1 MSFAIKYP
9 RRVVI
14 RKILL
19 AIARVIIK
27 LLTHFEV
34 TGLENIPKTG
44 PLILAGNHVAS
55 LEALLMAAYSP
66 RLVEFLGTGDIPFDS
81 AYAWITELYGLI
93 PVNRGNL
100 DREALKKA
108 SDVLLQKGVL
118 GIFPEGGIWNPAQM
132 EAQIGVAL
140 ISQRTNAP
148 IIPIG
153 FGGIRG
159 ALPAALHL
167 KKPKITMDIGRL
179 IPAVILDQQTGST
192 KQVLQA
198 AANEILKQ
206 IDLLIP
212 PAEKQAYKQYID
224 HKYELEIS
232 VLGDRGNVDIPAD
245 LQVSHGS
252 AYAHFLYSPVL
263 LDALFRN
270 LELPILP
277 LMDMHPPMDLV
288 QLRSAWQ
295 VILQYLDNTNSGFFT
310 YRFGMEEGLAVQQ
323 ALKEL
328 THLLDWVMQNHYS
341 LQLKAVHA
349 YLDTKSNQQL
359 QQNGGEFPTSMV
371 KAYQKS
377 NLKKLDR

>member
-1 MSFAIKYP
+1 MAYAIKYP

-19 AIARVIIK
+19 AIARI
-27 LLTHFEV
+27 LTRLFTQFEV
-34 TGLENIPKTG
+34 TGLENIPKAG
-44 PLILAGNHVAS
+44 PLILAGNHIAS

-81 AYAWITELYGLI
+81 AYAWITKLYGLI

-108 SDVLLQKGVL
+108 SDVLLQNGVL

-349 YLDTKSNQQL
+349 YLDTKNNQQL

-371 KAYQKS
+371 KAYQKR

>member
-81 AYAWITELYGLI
+81 AYAWITKLYGLI

-198 AANEILKQ
+198 AADEILKQ

-349 YLDTKSNQQL
+349 YLDTKNNQQL

-371 KAYQKS
+371 KAYQKRNS
-377 NLKKLDR
+377 KKLDR

>member
-81 AYAWITELYGLI
+81 AYAWITKLYGLI

-349 YLDTKSNQQL
+349 YLDTKNNQQL

-371 KAYQKS
+371 KAYQKR

>member
-44 PLILAGNHVAS
+44 PLIMAGNHVAS

-81 AYAWITELYGLI
+81 AYAWITKLYGLI

-349 YLDTKSNQQL
+349 YLDTKNNQQL

-371 KAYQKS
+371 KAYQKRNS
-377 NLKKLDR
+377 KKLDR

>member
-81 AYAWITELYGLI
+81 AYAWITKLYGLI

-132 EAQIGVAL
+132 EA
-140 ISQRTNAP
+140 
-148 IIPIG
+148 
-153 FGGIRG
+153 
-159 ALPAALHL
+159 
-167 KKPKITMDIGRL
+167 
-179 IPAVILDQQTGST
+179 
-192 KQVLQA
+192 
-198 AANEILKQ
+198 
-206 IDLLIP
+206 
-212 PAEKQAYKQYID
+212 
-224 HKYELEIS
+224 
-232 VLGDRGNVDIPAD
+232 
-245 LQVSHGS
+245 
-252 AYAHFLYSPVL
+252 
-263 LDALFRN
+263 
-270 LELPILP
+270 
-277 LMDMHPPMDLV
+277 
-288 QLRSAWQ
+288 
-295 VILQYLDNTNSGFFT
+295 
-310 YRFGMEEGLAVQQ
+310 
-323 ALKEL
+323 
-328 THLLDWVMQNHYS
+328 
-341 LQLKAVHA
+341 
-349 YLDTKSNQQL
+349 
-359 QQNGGEFPTSMV
+359 
-371 KAYQKS
+371 
-377 NLKKLDR
+377 

>member
-81 AYAWITELYGLI
+81 AYAWITKLYGLI

-349 YLDTKSNQQL
+349 YLDTKNNQQL

-371 KAYQKS
+371 KAYQKRNS
-377 NLKKLDR
+377 KKLDR